1 MTNKDVENVK
11 QAIAQRFKFASEK
24 LLGETYLNE
33 EQMVDAVQNEL
44 RPALFRS
51 LEILFRHYPD
61 LFTMFAFCKAG
72 FDIQIDAENKGINM
86 GLNKELK
93 DIFDWVER
101 NPDKRQEMTPY
112 FDALAPV
119 THEITV
125 SDDEVFNGR
134 GEGVKAMIN
143 EWAKLADK

>member
-1 MTNKDVENVK
+1 MANKDVENVK
-11 QAIAQRFKFASEK
+11 EAIAQRFKFASEK
-24 LLGETYLNE
+24 LVGEAYLNE
-33 EQMVDAVQNEL
+33 EQMIATIQNEM

-51 LEILFRHYPD
+51 LEILYRHYPD

-72 FDIQIDAENKGINM
+72 FDIQIDAENKGVNM

-93 DIFDWVER
+93 GIFDWVER
-101 NPDKRQEMTPY
+101 NPDKRQELTPY